1 MEFNISQFV
10 RRRTMALVCL
20 LSFVFPVFAQEP
32 FGSSK
37 INDGGNDIT
46 DSVPSAFQDKLMH
59 DAYSPEFSVP
69 LPESRFTNSKFSRMM
84 SSVQP
89 PKPKF
94 HVDSIER
101 IMLYGMPEPKFTASP
116 YAYDFSRSG
125 VVTSWKNG
133 YLIGSG
139 SRTTMPALMS
149 NQNVSFSAVQNVG
162 NFTFAGGV
170 SADRYSMWRNV
181 NTMFGFRGSVTYNF
195 NENVSATI
203 FGRYYTGQ
211 SYYTM
216 GAMPYMGSSGY
227 GGFLSLMGETFGMD
241 VGVERYYDSFAGRW
255 VTSPIITPKI
265 KFSEKFTLELP
276 VGWLVKEVLDEA
288 VFKNNKKQGP
298 MIMPE
303 FTPMPGP
310 IPFGPPEI
318 NYQR

>member
-1 MEFNISQFV
+1 MLFSFSLFIG
-10 RRRTMALVCL
+10 RRAMAVVSLSL
-20 LSFVFPVFAQEP
+20 LAVAVSAQEP
-32 FGSSK
+32 FGSSH
-37 INDGGNDIT
+37 IDDDDSHT

-59 DAYSPEFSVP
+59 ESYTPEFSLP
-69 LPESRFTNSKFSRMM
+69 MPESRFAHSTFSRMM

-94 HVDSIER
+94 HVDSIDR
-101 IMLYGMPEPKFTASP
+101 LMLYGTPEPKFTASP
-116 YAYDFSRSG
+116 YAYDFNRSG

-133 YLIGSG
+133 FLIGYG
-139 SRTTMPALMS
+139 SRTTMPVLMS

-162 NFTFAGGV
+162 NFTFTGGV
-170 SADRYSMWRNV
+170 SADRYFMWRNTR
-181 NTMFGFRGSVTYNF
+181 TMFGFNGSVTYNF
-195 NENVSATI
+195 SDNVSATV

-227 GGFLSLMGETFGMD
+227 GGFFSFMGNTFGMD
-241 VGVERYYDSFAGRW
+241 VGVERYYDSFARRW

-265 KFSEKFTLELP
+265 KFSEKFTLALP
-276 VGWLVKEVLDEA
+276 VGGLVKELFDDYVL
-288 VFKNNKKQGP
+288 KNNKKQGP

-318 NYQR
+318 NYQK

>member
-1 MEFNISQFV
+1 MLFSFSLFI
-10 RRRTMALVCL
+10 RRRAMAVVSLSLLVVAV
-20 LSFVFPVFAQEP
+20 SAQEP
-32 FGSSK
+32 FGSSH
-37 INDGGNDIT
+37 IDDDDSHT
-46 DSVPSAFQDKLMH
+46 DSVPSAFQNKLMNE
-59 DAYSPEFSVP
+59 AYTPEFSAP
-69 LPESRFTNSKFSRMM
+69 MPESRFTHSTFSRMM

-94 HVDSIER
+94 HVDSIDR
-101 IMLYGMPEPKFTASP
+101 LMLYGTPEPKFTASP
-116 YAYDFSRSG
+116 YAYDFNRSG

-133 YLIGSG
+133 FLMGYG
-139 SRTTMPALMS
+139 SRTTMPVMMS
-149 NQNVSFSAVQNVG
+149 NQNVAFSAVQNVG
-162 NFTFAGGV
+162 NFTFTGGV
-170 SADRYSMWRNV
+170 SADRYFMWRNTR
-181 NTMFGFRGSVTYNF
+181 TMFGFNGSVTYNF
-195 NENVSATI
+195 SDNVSATV

-227 GGFLSLMGETFGMD
+227 GGFFSFMGNTFGMD

-318 NYQR
+318 NYHK

>member
-1 MEFNISQFV
+1 MLFSFSLFI
-10 RRRTMALVCL
+10 RRRAMAVVSLSLLVVAV
-20 LSFVFPVFAQEP
+20 SAQEP
-32 FGSSK
+32 FGSSH
-37 INDGGNDIT
+37 IDDDDSHT
-46 DSVPSAFQDKLMH
+46 DSVPSAFQNKLMNE
-59 DAYSPEFSVP
+59 AYTPEFSVSM
-69 LPESRFTNSKFSRMM
+69 PESRFTRSTFSRMM
-84 SSVQP
+84 LSVQP

-94 HVDSIER
+94 HVDSIDR
-101 IMLYGMPEPKFTASP
+101 LMLYGTPEPKFTASP
-116 YAYDFSRSG
+116 YAYDFNRSG

-133 YLIGSG
+133 FLMGYG
-139 SRTTMPALMS
+139 SRTTMPVMMS

-162 NFTFAGGV
+162 NFTFTGGV
-170 SADRYSMWRNV
+170 SADRYFMWRNTR
-181 NTMFGFRGSVTYNF
+181 TMFGFNGSVTYNF
-195 NENVSATI
+195 SDNVSATV

-227 GGFLSLMGETFGMD
+227 GGFFSFMGNTFGMD

-298 MIMPE
+298 IIMPE
-303 FTPMPGP
+303 TTPMPGP

-318 NYQR
+318 NYHK

>member
-1 MEFNISQFV
+1 MLFSFSLFI
-10 RRRTMALVCL
+10 RRRAMAVVSLSL
-20 LSFVFPVFAQEP
+20 LAVAVSAQEP
-32 FGSSK
+32 FGNSH
-37 INDGGNDIT
+37 INDDDSHT

-59 DAYSPEFSVP
+59 ESYTPEFSLP
-69 LPESRFTNSKFSRMM
+69 MPESRFTHSTFSRMM

-94 HVDSIER
+94 HVDSIDR
-101 IMLYGMPEPKFTASP
+101 LMLYGTPEPKFTASP
-116 YAYDFSRSG
+116 YAYDFNRSG

-133 YLIGSG
+133 FLMGYG
-139 SRTTMPALMS
+139 SRTTMPVLMS

-162 NFTFAGGV
+162 NFTFTGGV
-170 SADRYSMWRNV
+170 SADRYFMWRNTR
-181 NTMFGFRGSVTYNF
+181 TMFGFNGSVTYNF
-195 NENVSATI
+195 SDNVSATV

-227 GGFLSLMGETFGMD
+227 GGFFSFMGNTFGMD
-241 VGVERYYDSFAGRW
+241 VGVERYYDSFARRW

-265 KFSEKFTLELP
+265 KFSEKFTLALP
-276 VGWLVKEVLDEA
+276 VGGLVKELFDDYVL
-288 VFKNNKKQGP
+288 KNNKKQGP

-318 NYQR
+318 NYQK

>member
-1 MEFNISQFV
+1 MLFSFSLFIH
-10 RRRTMALVCL
+10 RRAMAVVS
-20 LSFVFPVFAQEP
+20 LSLFAVAASAQEP
-32 FGSSK
+32 FGSSH
-37 INDGGNDIT
+37 IDDDDSHT
-46 DSVPSAFQDKLMH
+46 DSVPSAFQNKLMNE
-59 DAYSPEFSVP
+59 AYTPEFSVSM
-69 LPESRFTNSKFSRMM
+69 PESRFTRSTFSRMM

-94 HVDSIER
+94 HVDSINR
-101 IMLYGMPEPKFTASP
+101 LILYGTPEPKFTASP
-116 YAYDFSRSG
+116 YAYDFNRSG

-133 YLIGSG
+133 YLMGYG
-139 SRTTMPALMS
+139 SRTTMPVMMS
-149 NQNVSFSAVQNVG
+149 NQNVAFSAVQNVG
-162 NFTFAGGV
+162 NFTFTGGV
-170 SADRYSMWRNV
+170 SADRYFMWRNTR
-181 NTMFGFRGSVTYNF
+181 TMFGFNGSVTYNF
-195 NENVSATI
+195 SDNVSATV

-227 GGFLSLMGETFGMD
+227 GGFFSFMGNTFGMD

-318 NYQR
+318 NYHK

>member
-1 MEFNISQFV
+1 MLFSFSLFI
-10 RRRTMALVCL
+10 RRRAMAVVSLSLLVVAV
-20 LSFVFPVFAQEP
+20 SAQEP
-32 FGSSK
+32 FGSSH
-37 INDGGNDIT
+37 IDDDDSHT
-46 DSVPSAFQDKLMH
+46 DSVPSAFQNKLMNE
-59 DAYSPEFSVP
+59 AYTPEFSVSM
-69 LPESRFTNSKFSRMM
+69 PESRFTRSTFSRMM
-84 SSVQP
+84 LSVQP

-94 HVDSIER
+94 HVDSIDR
-101 IMLYGMPEPKFTASP
+101 LMLYGTPEPKFTASP
-116 YAYDFSRSG
+116 YAYDFNRSG

-133 YLIGSG
+133 FLMGYG
-139 SRTTMPALMS
+139 SRTTMPVMMS

-162 NFTFAGGV
+162 NFTFTGGV
-170 SADRYSMWRNV
+170 SADRYFMWRNTR
-181 NTMFGFRGSVTYNF
+181 TMFGFNGSVTYNF
-195 NENVSATI
+195 SDNVSATV

-227 GGFLSLMGETFGMD
+227 GGFFSFMGNTFGMD

-318 NYQR
+318 NYHK

>member
-1 MEFNISQFV
+1 MLFSFSLFI
-10 RRRTMALVCL
+10 RRRAMAVVSLSLLVVAV
-20 LSFVFPVFAQEP
+20 SAQEP
-32 FGSSK
+32 FGSSH
-37 INDGGNDIT
+37 IDDDDSHT
-46 DSVPSAFQDKLMH
+46 DSVPSAFQNKLMNE
-59 DAYSPEFSVP
+59 AYTPEFSVSM
-69 LPESRFTNSKFSRMM
+69 PESRFTRSTFSRMM

-94 HVDSIER
+94 HVDSIDR
-101 IMLYGMPEPKFTASP
+101 LMLYGTPEPKFTASP
-116 YAYDFSRSG
+116 YAYDFNRSG
-125 VVTSWKNG
+125 MVTSWKNG
-133 YLIGSG
+133 FLMGYG
-139 SRTTMPALMS
+139 SRTTMPVMMS

-162 NFTFAGGV
+162 NFTFTGGV
-170 SADRYSMWRNV
+170 SADRYFMWRNTR
-181 NTMFGFRGSVTYNF
+181 TMFGFNGSVTYNF
-195 NENVSATI
+195 SDNVSATV

-227 GGFLSLMGETFGMD
+227 GGFFSFMGNTFGMD

-265 KFSEKFTLELP
+265 KFSEKFTLALP
-276 VGWLVKEVLDEA
+276 VGGLVKELFDDYVL
-288 VFKNNKKQGP
+288 KNNKKQGP

-318 NYQR
+318 NYHK

>member
-20 LSFVFPVFAQEP
+20 LSFVFPIFAQEP

-46 DSVPSAFQDKLMH
+46 DSVPSAFQDKLMY
-59 DAYSPEFSVP
+59 DAYSPEFSAP
-69 LPESRFTNSKFSRMM
+69 LPESRFTNSTFSRMM

-149 NQNVSFSAVQNVG
+149 N
-162 NFTFAGGV
+162 
-170 SADRYSMWRNV
+170 
-181 NTMFGFRGSVTYNF
+181 
-195 NENVSATI
+195 
-203 FGRYYTGQ
+203 
-211 SYYTM
+211 
-216 GAMPYMGSSGY
+216 
-227 GGFLSLMGETFGMD
+227 
-241 VGVERYYDSFAGRW
+241 
-255 VTSPIITPKI
+255 
-265 KFSEKFTLELP
+265 
-276 VGWLVKEVLDEA
+276 
-288 VFKNNKKQGP
+288 
-298 MIMPE
+298 
-303 FTPMPGP
+303 
-310 IPFGPPEI
+310 
-318 NYQR
+318 

>member
-1 MEFNISQFV
+1 
-10 RRRTMALVCL
+10 
-20 LSFVFPVFAQEP
+20 
-32 FGSSK
+32 
-37 INDGGNDIT
+37 
-46 DSVPSAFQDKLMH
+46 
-59 DAYSPEFSVP
+59 
-69 LPESRFTNSKFSRMM
+69 
-84 SSVQP
+84 
-89 PKPKF
+89 
-94 HVDSIER
+94 
-101 IMLYGMPEPKFTASP
+101 MLYGMPEPKFTASP

-170 SADRYSMWRNV
+170 SADRYSMWRNT

-276 VGWLVKEVLDEA
+276 VGWLVKEVLDET

>member
-1 MEFNISQFV
+1 MLFSFSLFI
-10 RRRTMALVCL
+10 RRRAMAVVSLSLLVVAV
-20 LSFVFPVFAQEP
+20 SAQEP
-32 FGSSK
+32 FGSSH
-37 INDGGNDIT
+37 IDDDDSHT
-46 DSVPSAFQDKLMH
+46 DSVPSAFQNKLMNE
-59 DAYSPEFSVP
+59 AYTPEFSVSM
-69 LPESRFTNSKFSRMM
+69 PESRFTRSTFGRMM

-94 HVDSIER
+94 HVDSIDR
-101 IMLYGMPEPKFTASP
+101 LMLYGTPEPKFTASP
-116 YAYDFSRSG
+116 YAYDFNRSG

-133 YLIGSG
+133 FLMGYG
-139 SRTTMPALMS
+139 SRTTMPVMMS

-162 NFTFAGGV
+162 NFTFTGGV
-170 SADRYSMWRNV
+170 SADRYFMWRNTR
-181 NTMFGFRGSVTYNF
+181 TMFGFNGSVTYNF
-195 NENVSATI
+195 SDNVSATV

-227 GGFLSLMGETFGMD
+227 GGFFSFMGNTFGMD

-255 VTSPIITPKI
+255 ITSPIITPKI

-318 NYQR
+318 NYHK

>member
-1 MEFNISQFV
+1 MLFSFSLFI
-10 RRRTMALVCL
+10 RRRAMAVVCL
-20 LSFVFPVFAQEP
+20 SFFAVAVSAQEP
-32 FGSSK
+32 FGSSH
-37 INDGGNDIT
+37 INDDDSHT
-46 DSVPSAFQDKLMH
+46 DSVPSAFQDKLMNE
-59 DAYSPEFSVP
+59 AYTPEFSVP
-69 LPESRFTNSKFSRMM
+69 MPESRFTRSTFNRMM

-94 HVDSIER
+94 HVDSIDR
-101 IMLYGMPEPKFTASP
+101 LMLYGTSEPKFTASP
-116 YAYDFSRSG
+116 YAYDFNRSG

-133 YLIGSG
+133 YLMGYG
-139 SRTTMPALMS
+139 SRTTMPVLMS

-162 NFTFAGGV
+162 NFTFTGGV
-170 SADRYSMWRNV
+170 SADRYFMWRNT
-181 NTMFGFRGSVTYNF
+181 NTMFGFSGSVTYNF
-195 NENVSATI
+195 NDNLSATV

-211 SYYTM
+211 SFYSM
-216 GAMPYMGSSGY
+216 GAMPYMGMGGY
-227 GGFLSLMGETFGMD
+227 GGYLSFMGDAFGMD

-318 NYQR
+318 NYHK

>member
-1 MEFNISQFV
+1 MLFSFSLFIG
-10 RRRTMALVCL
+10 RRAMAVVSLSL
-20 LSFVFPVFAQEP
+20 LAVAVSAQEP
-32 FGSSK
+32 FGSSH
-37 INDGGNDIT
+37 IDDDDSHT

-59 DAYSPEFSVP
+59 ESYTPEFSAP
-69 LPESRFTNSKFSRMM
+69 MPESRFTHSTFSRMM
-84 SSVQP
+84 LSVQP

-94 HVDSIER
+94 HVDSIDR
-101 IMLYGMPEPKFTASP
+101 LMLYGTPEPKFTASP
-116 YAYDFSRSG
+116 YAYDFNRSG

-133 YLIGSG
+133 FLMGYG
-139 SRTTMPALMS
+139 SRTTMPVLMS

-162 NFTFAGGV
+162 NFTFTGGV
-170 SADRYSMWRNV
+170 SADRYFMWRNTR
-181 NTMFGFRGSVTYNF
+181 TMFGFNGSVTYNF
-195 NENVSATI
+195 SDNVSATV

-227 GGFLSLMGETFGMD
+227 GGFFSFMGNTFGMD

-265 KFSEKFTLELP
+265 KFSEKFTLALP
-276 VGWLVKEVLDEA
+276 VGGLVKELFDDYVL
-288 VFKNNKKQGP
+288 KNNKKQGP

-318 NYQR
+318 NYHR

>member
-1 MEFNISQFV
+1 MLFSFSLFIG
-10 RRRTMALVCL
+10 RRAMVVVSLSL
-20 LSFVFPVFAQEP
+20 LAVTVSAQEP
-32 FGSSK
+32 FGSSH
-37 INDGGNDIT
+37 IDDDDSHA
-46 DSVPSAFQDKLMH
+46 DSVPSAFQDKLMNE
-59 DAYSPEFSVP
+59 AYTPELSVP
-69 LPESRFTNSKFSRMM
+69 MPESRFTRSTFSRMM

-94 HVDSIER
+94 HVDSIDR
-101 IMLYGMPEPKFTASP
+101 LMLYGTPEPKFTASP
-116 YAYDFSRSG
+116 YAYDFNRSG
-125 VVTSWKNG
+125 VVASWKNG
-133 YLIGSG
+133 YLMGYG
-139 SRTTMPALMS
+139 SRTTMPVMMS

-162 NFTFAGGV
+162 NFTFTGGI
-170 SADRYSMWRNV
+170 SADRYFMWRNTR
-181 NTMFGFRGSVTYNF
+181 TMFGFNGSVTYNF
-195 NENVSATI
+195 SDNVSATV

-227 GGFLSLMGETFGMD
+227 GGFFSFMGNTFGMD

-318 NYQR
+318 NYHK

>member
-1 MEFNISQFV
+1 MY
-10 RRRTMALVCL
+10 
-20 LSFVFPVFAQEP
+20 
-32 FGSSK
+32 
-37 INDGGNDIT
+37 
-46 DSVPSAFQDKLMH
+46 
-59 DAYSPEFSVP
+59 DAYSPEFSAP
-69 LPESRFTNSKFSRMM
+69 LPESRFTNSTFSRMM

-139 SRTTMPALMS
+139 SRTTMPVLMS

-170 SADRYSMWRNV
+170 SADRYSMWRNM